1 MDRTDV
7 LFLKILNASVGN
19 APLTDGDVISRQE
32 LKAVFGLSRIHR
44 VLPLAEDQL
53 YKHFDESR
61 GERGDLAPL
70 RAFYREARKLVIDQA
85 ARTAGF
91 YLIYE
96 AMRKECLEPAVMKGL
111 ILRSLYPKPGLRA
124 SVDEDLLIK
133 PEEIGL
139 YDRFLKERGFM
150 PTDPD
155 ADITREFELS
165 YENKQTGLYLELHK
179 QPFSPESEAY
189 GDCNT
194 FFEGALQRTV
204 IVTIDGISF
213 RTLCPTD
220 HLLYLLCHAYKHFL
234 HGGFGIR
241 QVFDIGLFTE
251 KYAEEIDWEEVVEDC
266 RKIRILTFSGAIYG
280 ILKKKL
286 GAELSG
292 LPAGLSGDGI
302 DEQPLLQDILEGGLY
317 GAEDPDRHH
326 SAAVT
331 INAVAA
337 SKTGK
342 RPKGLFAAAFP
353 GKEYLERHYP
363 YAKNH
368 PILLPAAWAQRIVT
382 YLGDKKKNDPGKSLS
397 IGRSRVELLREYGII
412 DD

>member
-111 ILRSLYPKPGLRA
+111 ILRSLYPKPELRA
-124 SVDEDLLIK
+124 SIDEDLLVA
-133 PEEIGL
+133 PEEIGA
-139 YDRFLKERGFM
+139 YHHFLTKNGFT
-150 PTDPD
+150 PVEPN
-155 ADITREFELS
+155 ADITKEFELS
-165 YENKQTGLYLELHK
+165 YENKETGLYLEVHK

-189 GDCNT
+189 GECNECFKGT
-194 FFEGALQRTV
+194 LERTV
-204 IVTIDGISF
+204 TIDIDGISF

-241 QVFDIGLFTE
+241 QVFDIGLFTQE
-251 KYAEEIDWEEVVEDC
+251 YKDAIDWDTITAGC
-266 RKIRILTFSGAIYG
+266 RRLGILTFSGAIYA
-280 ILKKKL
+280 ILRN
-286 GAELSG
+286 ELEMCRSG
-292 LPAGLSGDGI
+292 LPAELRGDGI
-302 DEQPLLQDILEGGLY
+302 DEMPLLRDILEGGLY

-331 INAVAA
+331 LDAVSAA
-337 SKTGK
+337 RTG
-342 RPKGLFAAAFP
+342 RRASGLAAAVFP
-353 GKEYLERHYP
+353 GKVYLKKHYP
-363 YAKNH
+363 YAEKH
-368 PILLPAAWAQRIVT
+368 PYLLPAAWAQRIIT
-382 YLGDKKKNDPGKSLS
+382 YIGNRKENDPKKSLS
-397 IGRSRVELLREYGII
+397 IGRSRIELLRKYGII
-412 DD
+412 S